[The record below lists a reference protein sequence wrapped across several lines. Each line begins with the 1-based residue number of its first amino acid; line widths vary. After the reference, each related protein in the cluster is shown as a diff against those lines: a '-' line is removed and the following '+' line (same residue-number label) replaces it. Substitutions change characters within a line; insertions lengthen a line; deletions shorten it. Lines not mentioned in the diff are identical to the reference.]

1 MLKHILEDLDMLEV
15 FVRSYNNY
23 DGDERSLET
32 GYVEDMPSLA
42 IQSQKDEADINN
54 IVRMFGVTGKLPE
67 SVRVPTY
74 GDFSMVED
82 YQTAIHA
89 IREAEASFM
98 KMPADTRSRFG
109 NDPQKFLEFCDDP
122 GNLEEMRKLGL
133 AVPKIVVDDGEVPSP

>member
-1 MLKHILEDLDMLEV
+1 MKEV

-23 DGDERSLET
+23 DGDERSLDT
-32 GYVEDMPSLA
+32 AYVEDMPSLA
-42 IQSQKDEADINN
+42 IQSQRDEADINN
-54 IVRMFGVTGKLPE
+54 IVRMFGVTGKIPE

-98 KMPADTRSRFG
+98 QMPADTRARFE
-109 NDPQKFLEFCDDP
+109 NDPQQFLEFCENP
-122 GNLEEMRKLGL
+122 NNLEEMRKLGL
-133 AVPKIVVDDGEVPSP
+133 AVPAAIVAEAKTPEG